1 MSNGDYIRAMDDER
15 LVRFLCTLK
24 INTLM
29 LFLRNSGDESMNPA
43 EMSEW
48 IKKEDFVCKETKVD
62 EAFVFD
68 QNFNIKSID
77 EKDEIWKYWNI

>member
-15 LVRFLCTLK
+15 LVRFLWTFK

-29 LFLRNSGDESMNPA
+29 LFLRSGGEESMNAA

-48 IKKEDFVCKETKVD
+48 IRQEDFVCKETKVD
-62 EAFVFD
+62 DCFVYD
-68 QNFNIKSID
+68 QNFDMKSID
-77 EKDEIWKYWNI
+77 SAD